1 MIPLREIFDN
11 DLFSEQDIRS
21 QIEEY
26 EIHELIDQWD
36 TLNPDEKFTIFKYLD
51 HTEKTDFLLE
61 LPVPDQEQLFQVFNG
76 KQIDQLL
83 GDLQPDDLVDI
94 IQTVSEDVKKLLWEK
109 LSDEA
114 KRETLYLMR
123 FDEDDAAGIMNP
135 RYMAVSD
142 RINVGQAMAFIRKN
156 AADVESIYNIYVID
170 KKQVLV
176 GVCSL
181 KELLSANDAELV
193 RSIMEDEFI
202 SVREDT
208 DQEDVAKILE
218 TYDLVSLPVV
228 DAGNVLLGIITF
240 DDVIDVI
247 REEQTEDVYKMG
259 AMGGGSNRYLDT
271 TVWGLVKKRIPWLII
286 LLILGTI
293 STNVVA
299 HYDLVFRNALLATTF
314 LMVFMPVITQTG
326 GNSGS
331 QSSTLMIRGL
341 ATGEIHFR
349 DFWTVIFKELKV
361 GLIIG
366 LITGLVIFGRSI
378 LFPPNIAITHSIIVG
393 IALGCV
399 VVFSTLI
406 GALAPLLIHRLG
418 FDPTVMSGPLMSTV
432 IDVCGLTIYFEIAWH
447 MFKLI
452 SG

>member
-1 MIPLREIFDN
+1 MKSIREILDN
-11 DLFSEQDIRS
+11 ELLNDQDIRS

-26 EIHELIDQWD
+26 EIHEVIDQWD
-36 TLNPDEKFTIFKYLD
+36 SLNPDEKFKIFRYLD
-51 HTEKTDFLLE
+51 HTEKTNFLLE
-61 LPVPDQEQLFQVFNG
+61 LSVPEQEQLFQVFSD

-94 IQTVSEDVKKLLWEK
+94 IQTVSEDVKKILWEK

-135 RYMAVSD
+135 RYMAIGD
-142 RINVGQAMAFIRKN
+142 HINVGQAMAFIRKN
-156 AADVESIYNIYVID
+156 AADVESIYYIYVVD
-170 KKQVLV
+170 KKRVLV

-181 KELLSANDAELV
+181 KELLSADDAIPV
-193 RSIMEDEFI
+193 RVIMENELI
-202 SVREDT
+202 TVREDT

-228 DAGNVLLGIITF
+228 DSGNVLLGIITF

-259 AMGGGSNRYLDT
+259 AMGGGSDRYLDT
-271 TVWGLVKKRIPWLII
+271 NVWGLVKKRIPWLII
-286 LLILGTI
+286 LLILGTV

-299 HYDLVFRNALLATTF
+299 HYNEVFKHALLATTF
-314 LMVFMPVITQTG
+314 LMIFMPVITQTG

-349 DFWTVIFKELKV
+349 DFGKILLKELKV

-366 LITGLVIFGRSI
+366 VITGFVIFGRSI
-378 LFPPNIAITHSIIVG
+378 LFPPNIELVDSLIVG
-393 IALGCV
+393 IALGFV
-399 VVFSTLI
+399 VLFSTLI
-406 GALAPLLIHRLG
+406 GAVAPMLIHRLG
-418 FDPTVMSGPLMSTV
+418 FDPTVMSAPLMATV
-432 IDVCGLTIYFEIAWH
+432 IDVCGLTLYFEIARLLLSW
-447 MFKLI
+447 MT
-452 SG
+452 